1 MQFLNLYV
9 KGFDFTT
16 NEPELETFFGEF
28 GQVKNVKIVPDR
40 GFGFVSFF
48 DKESAKRAKDQAP
61 LKLFKGKNLT
71 VNYCEPKESRQA
83 HIEDMKA
90 YEEKKGME
98 FLSTK
103 VPSTGSDIG
112 SLIGTI
118 GAMVQVLSLN

>member
-28 GQVKNVKIVPDR
+28 GQVKNVKIVPGC
-40 GFGFVSFF
+40 GFGFVSFI
-48 DKESAKRAKDQAP
+48 DRESAKRAKDQAP
-61 LKLFKGKNLT
+61 LRFFKGKNLT
-71 VNYCEPKESRQA
+71 INYCEPRESRQA
-83 HIEDMKA
+83 HIEESMDKKV
-90 YEEKKGME
+90 YEEKKRME

-112 SLIGTI
+112 SLIG
-118 GAMVQVLSLN
+118 